1 MRKTPYRKVRRFFIP
16 LEVQLGSESPNPFFY
31 LCPMY
36 DYLIVGLGLAGVSIC
51 ETLELHQKR
60 FKVITDH
67 SQRSSEVAAGLYN
80 PVILK
85 RFTRA
90 WEADKQLE
98 LAQPFYQKVAQK
110 LQLKLDHVLPVLRRF
125 ASVEEQNLWFE
136 AADRPGLKPF
146 MSTEIVPNT
155 NPHIDA
161 PFGYG
166 RVWQTGRL
174 DTALLLKSY
183 ASYLESQ
190 GALLKETFDFAQLHI
205 ANDAVSYKQIKAKNL
220 VFAMGYGLKMDPYF
234 NYLPL
239 NGTKGEL
246 LTIEAPVLEV
256 SEIIKSGVF
265 CIPLGQNRFRVGA
278 TYKWKDKTNIPTEE
292 ARTELLEKLESF
304 LKCPYKVVDHVAGI
318 RPTVA
323 DRRPLVGRHPKFNNL
338 FILNG
343 LGSRGVLIAP
353 YAAKQLYEF
362 IEDGEPLNPDMDI
375 SRFASHYQRS

>member
-1 MRKTPYRKVRRFFIP
+1 
-16 LEVQLGSESPNPFFY
+16 
-31 LCPMY
+31 MY

-51 ETLELHQKR
+51 ETLELHQKN
-60 FKVITDH
+60 FKVITDD
-67 SQRSSEVAAGLYN
+67 SQKSSEVAAGLYN

-90 WEADKQLE
+90 WEADIQLE
-98 LAQPFYQKVAQK
+98 LAQPFYQKLEQK
-110 LQLKLDHVLPVLRRF
+110 LQLKLDHELPILRRF

-136 AADRPGLKPF
+136 AADKPRLKPF
-146 MSTEIVPNT
+146 MSTEIVTNT

-166 RVWQTGRL
+166 KVLHTGRL
-174 DTALLLKSY
+174 DTALLLRSY
-183 ASYLESQ
+183 TSYLESQ
-190 GALLKETFDFAQLHI
+190 SALLKDTFDFAQLHI
-205 ANDAVSYKQIKAKNL
+205 EGDAVTYKEIRTKNL
-220 VFAMGYGLKMDPYF
+220 IFAMGYGLKNDPFF

-246 LTIEAPVLEV
+246 LTIEALDLDV

-292 ARTELLEKLESF
+292 ARTELLEKLETF
-304 LKCPYKVVDHVAGI
+304 LKCQYKVVDHVAGI
-318 RPTVA
+318 RPTVT
-323 DRRPLVGRHPKFNNL
+323 DRRPLVGRHPKYNNL
-338 FILNG
+338 FVLNG

-353 YAAKQLYEF
+353 YAAKQLFELM
-362 IEDGEPLNPDMDI
+362 EQGKPLNPDMDI
-375 SRFASHYQRS
+375 SRFESHYQRS